1 MRTAPALV
9 TLLLLALPAPPLH
22 ASGHARFDGLVE
34 GLLGPVVVDGGITFS
49 NYASGVGWF
58 DFSCEDASTDF
69 SGFAGFTPP
78 NVLGFQ
84 TWSPGG
90 GVGFA
95 RILSFEFTTGQLE
108 STASL
113 DLYAMGDHGGNVV
126 TLEAWQGTVLTGSR
140 SFPLPTALGVFHL
153 QPSIAGVPFD
163 RIVVRGSG
171 PWQQGAF
178 FACVDDVIVG
188 GTPRSGAFCFGDGI
202 DPAVTVACPCGNFGA
217 AGNGCANSVNA
228 NGALLAVTGE
238 AATDDVVLHASGMP
252 ATVSCIFL
260 QGTQVEVA
268 VFGDGVRC
276 VGGTLLRLRTRSN
289 VGGASQFPDSTDTV
303 TLAQRGGVTIG
314 SGVVRFYQTYY
325 RNSAPLHCPPDTFN
339 VTNGAAVT
347 W

>member
-1 MRTAPALV
+1 MRTAR
-9 TLLLLALPAPPLH
+9 LLALLGPLVLLSSPAE
-22 ASGHARFDGLVE
+22 AGGHATFDGLVE
-34 GLLGPVVVDGGITFS
+34 GPLGPVVIDGGITFS
-49 NYASGVGWF
+49 NYISGVGWF

-69 SGFAGFTPP
+69 GGFAGFTPP

-84 TWSPGG
+84 GWSPGG
-90 GVGFA
+90 GASFSRVM
-95 RILSFEFTTGQLE
+95 SFEFTTGQVE

-113 DLYAMGDHGGNVV
+113 ELYVIGDHGGNVV
-126 TLEAWQGTVLTGSR
+126 TLEAWQGTVLTGTR

-153 QPSIAGVPFD
+153 RPSIAGVAFD
-163 RIVVRGSG
+163 HIVVRGNG

-178 FACVDDVIVG
+178 FACIDEVIVG

-228 NGALLAVTGE
+228 NGALLAVSGQ
-238 AATDDVVLHASGMP
+238 ADTDDVVLHASGMP
-252 ATVSCIFL
+252 ATVSCIYL
-260 QGTQVEVA
+260 QGTQVELA

-276 VGGTLLRLRTRSN
+276 VGGTLLRLRTKNN
-289 VGGASQFPDSTDTV
+289 VGGASQFPDTTDSV
-303 TLAQRGGVTIG
+303 TLSQRGGVAIG

-339 VTNGAAVT
+339 VTNGEAVT